1 MNIQNNVGKQG
12 SNGSQNGI
20 DYYKE
25 LKDIVKEIDKVY
37 KKLSKDETLADMI
50 DNIKND
56 FINKNIALIEKS
68 LTKPNYKDFN
78 SKIIKILDIIIKL
91 LRNFTA
97 YDKSADAEL
106 ITIIGSLKASQD
118 KKQDDIDQTI
128 KTGFATEEAALVPLV
143 DDAKEKASDLLEIK
157 KLICAF
163 EYYKY
168 VFESQSLYEVDIKGL
183 NVKIDDFKKTNI
195 KDDQLANIENN
206 ENIKKLNDLLEKD
219 KQKYTQ
225 LFSYIPLVSYNI
237 FDFVDKRF
245 ANAAN
250 ATNAT
255 SPEAADKKTK
265 GKGEDQLI
273 EDFKK
278 DIYFIVIGINN
289 APSSDIDSQISENN
303 EEAIDL
309 KARNEVL
316 KQQKDL
322 LDKQLKSLSNVIQFL
337 IDGGKQEYS
346 TEITDIRKIFKDYK
360 NEKEYKDSI
369 SSLVVTEEGEVA
381 KMIAKNEAN
390 GKMLKEKQKQQTAL
404 LEKENNANRGRGNNG
419 KDYGGG
425 GSGSGSRAKAAKA
438 AWNARMR
445 AKPSKP
451 AKPAKPSKQ
460 QPKRMRGGEKKSN
473 KYYEDKYQ
481 KLKELKGSIIKL
493 IDKIKITEGKEDSG
507 DPFEKKNGAFG
518 DPSEGFNSIYN
529 TIWNDYVKE
538 TKKVKAKGV
547 SIDSLK
553 QDNRLY
559 ERFRMSELDP
569 QEVLKINFQDKVIF
583 ICIIL
588 IIRTFA
594 MVLIEFL
601 IEYNIVSTLTRGIF
615 IYSIIYILLVVC
627 SVLLIN
633 YDSYKL
639 RIIVNYL
646 NIHINSSNIFFHILL
661 FILFIGLILIIINDN
676 DDNLKNIDNLL
687 NYTYI
692 YKYIYEA
699 AEKSNETSSL
709 LLSQKEK
716 LKLQYR
722 MDIITM
728 IIFIFSSLLILIM

>member
-1 MNIQNNVGKQG
+1 MNIPNNVGKQAN
-12 SNGSQNGI
+12 NGSQNGI

-25 LKDIVKEIDKVY
+25 LKDIVKELDKVY

-50 DNIKND
+50 DNIKNE

-68 LTKPNYKDFN
+68 LLKPNYKEFN
-78 SKIIKILDIIIKL
+78 TKIIKILDIIIKL
-91 LRNFTA
+91 LRNFTF
-97 YDKSADAEL
+97 YEKKDDTKLNGYITLLKPNPYNTQDELDKDIKDRFKGEETRLATL
-106 ITIIGSLKASQD
+106 ID
-118 KKQDDIDQTI
+118 
-128 KTGFATEEAALVPLV
+128 EE
-143 DDAKEKASDLLEIK
+143 KEKASDLLEIK

-163 EYYKY
+163 EYYKH
-168 VFESQSLYEVDIKGL
+168 VFESPSSDEKEIRDLTT
-183 NVKIDDFKKTNI
+183 KIETFKKI
-195 KDDQLANIENN
+195 KAPSEEEKTENTANNN
-206 ENIKKLNDLLEKD
+206 FLNDLLEKD
-219 KQKYTQ
+219 KQKYKQ

-250 ATNAT
+250 AA
-255 SPEAADKKTK
+255 SPDAADKKAKSK
-265 GKGEDQLI
+265 GDDQLI
-273 EDFKK
+273 EEFKK

-289 APSSDIDSQISENN
+289 TQSADIDSQISENN
-303 EEAIDL
+303 DEAIDL

-322 LDKQLKSLSNVIQFL
+322 LDKQLKNLSNVIQFL
-337 IDGGKQEYS
+337 IDGSKQEYS
-346 TEITDIRKIFKDYK
+346 TEITDIRKIFKDYT

-390 GKMLKEKQKQQTAL
+390 GKSLKERQKQQTAL
-404 LEKENNANRGRGNNG
+404 LEKENNANRGRGNIG
-419 KDYGGG
+419 KPDYGG
-425 GSGSGSRAKAAKA
+425 GSRAKAAKA
-438 AWNARMR
+438 AWAMK
-445 AKPSKP
+445 AK
-451 AKPAKPSKQ
+451 A
-460 QPKRMRGGEKKSN
+460 KRMRGGEKKSN

-518 DPSEGFNSIYN
+518 DASEGFNSIYN

-559 ERFRMSELDP
+559 ERFRMSDLDP
-569 QEVLKINFQDKVIF
+569 QEVLKITFQDKVIF

-601 IEYNIVSTLTRGIF
+601 IEYNIVSTLSRGIF
-615 IYSIIYILLVVC
+615 VYSILYILLVVC

-639 RIIVNYL
+639 RILVNYL

>member
-1 MNIQNNVGKQG
+1 MNIPNNVGKQG

-91 LRNFTA
+91 LRNFTN
-97 YDKSADAEL
+97 YEKNDDAK
-106 ITIIGSLKASQD
+106 ITAVIDILKATPD
-118 KKQDDIDQTI
+118 IKQDGIDHAI
-128 KTGFATEEAALVPLV
+128 KEGFATSVAALANPELI
-143 DDAKEKASDLLEIK
+143 DDEKEKASDLLEIK
-157 KLICAF
+157 KLICVF
-163 EYYKY
+163 EYYKF
-168 VFESQSLYEVDIKGL
+168 VFESPSPYEVDIKSL
-183 NVKIDDFKKTNI
+183 NVAIEDFKKINP
-195 KDDQLANIENN
+195 KDDQPAKTANND
-206 ENIKKLNDLLEKD
+206 NIKKLNELLEKD

-225 LFSYIPLVSYNI
+225 LFSYISLVSYNI

-245 ANAAN
+245 AIAAN
-250 ATNAT
+250 
-255 SPEAADKKTK
+255 PEAADKKGKGK

-289 APSSDIDSQISENN
+289 TPSSDIESQISENN
-303 EEAIDL
+303 DEAIDL

-316 KQQKDL
+316 KQQKEL

-337 IDGGKQEYS
+337 IDSSKQEYT

-360 NEKEYKDSI
+360 NEKEYKDTI
-369 SSLVVTEEGEVA
+369 LTLVVTEEGEVA
-381 KMIAKNEAN
+381 KMIAKNELL
-390 GKMLKEKQKQQTAL
+390 GKSLKDRQKLQTAL
-404 LEKENNANRGRGNNG
+404 LEKENNNRNRGNNG
-419 KDYGGG
+419 KYDGGRG
-425 GSGSGSRAKAAKA
+425 RGT
-438 AWNARMR
+438 
-445 AKPSKP
+445 KP
-451 AKPAKPSKQ
+451 AQQPKPVK

-518 DPSEGFNSIYN
+518 DPSEGYNSIYN

-538 TKKVKAKGV
+538 SKKVKAKGV
-547 SIDSLK
+547 TIDSLK

-615 IYSIIYILLVVC
+615 IYSILYILLVVC

>member
-1 MNIQNNVGKQG
+1 VGKQG
-12 SNGSQNGI
+12 SNASQNGI

-91 LRNFTA
+91 LRNFTN
-97 YDKSADAEL
+97 YDNKDVNANTQLD
-106 ITIIGSLKASQD
+106 
-118 KKQDDIDQTI
+118 TI
-128 KTGFATEEAALVPLV
+128 KTLVISSSSTEILRQDALDATI
-143 DDAKEKASDLLEIK
+143 KEKFNQEAVAVAAITNDDEKERASDLLEIK
-157 KLICAF
+157 KLICVF

-168 VFESQSLYEVDIKGL
+168 IFENPSADVGQKIKDL
-183 NVKIDDFKKTNI
+183 NGAIDTFKANPKEDQTEKVANNNNI
-195 KDDQLANIENN
+195 KALN
-206 ENIKKLNDLLEKD
+206 ELLEKD

-245 ANAAN
+245 ANAGA
-250 ATNAT
+250 
-255 SPEAADKKTK
+255 PEAADKKAK

-289 APSSDIDSQISENN
+289 TPSSDIETQIGENN
-303 EEAIDL
+303 DEAIDL

-316 KQQKDL
+316 KQQKEL

-337 IDGGKQEYS
+337 IDSSKQEYT

-369 SSLVVTEEGEVA
+369 LTLVVTEEGEVA

-390 GKMLKEKQKQQTAL
+390 GKMLKERQKQQTAL
-404 LEKENNANRGRGNNG
+404 LEKENALRNKGNNG
-419 KDYGGG
+419 KYPYGGG
-425 GSGSGSRAKAAKA
+425 GSQAKAAKVEKAAKAAKA
-438 AWNARMR
+438 AWA
-445 AKPSKP
+445 KP
-451 AKPAKPSKQ
+451 AKPAQ
-460 QPKRMRGGEKKSN
+460 QPKPAKRMRGGEKKSN

-518 DPSEGFNSIYN
+518 DPSEGYNSIYN

-538 TKKVKAKGV
+538 SKKVKAKGV
-547 SIDSLK
+547 TIDSLK

-615 IYSIIYILLVVC
+615 IYSILYILLVVC

>member
-1 MNIQNNVGKQG
+1 MNIPNNVGKQG

-25 LKDIVKEIDKVY
+25 LKDIVKELDKVY

-50 DNIKND
+50 DNIKNE

-78 SKIIKILDIIIKL
+78 TKIIKILDIIIKL

-97 YDKSADAEL
+97 YEKKDDTKLESVIKKLED
-106 ITIIGSLKASQD
+106 D
-118 KKQDDIDQTI
+118 KKNYKQDELEQTI
-128 KTGFATEEAALVPLV
+128 KTEFKDDETALALLK
-143 DDAKEKASDLLEIK
+143 DDDKEKANDLLEIK

-163 EYYKY
+163 EYYKK
-168 VFESQSLYEVDIKGL
+168 VFENPDTVAGQRIKDL
-183 NVKIDDFKKTNI
+183 NVKIEDLKKIKSTDQTQQN
-195 KDDQLANIENN
+195 KDDYSQNTKE
-206 ENIKKLNDLLEKD
+206 LNDLLEND

-245 ANAAN
+245 ANAA
-250 ATNAT
+250 
-255 SPEAADKKTK
+255 SPDAADKKAKSK
-265 GKGEDQLI
+265 GDDQLI
-273 EDFKK
+273 EEFKK
-278 DIYFIVIGINN
+278 DIYFIVISINN
-289 APSSDIDSQISENN
+289 TQSADIDSQISENN
-303 EEAIDL
+303 DEAIDL

-322 LDKQLKSLSNVIQFL
+322 LDKQLKNLSNVIQFL
-337 IDGGKQEYS
+337 IDGSKQEYS

-369 SSLVVTEEGEVA
+369 SSLVVNEEGEIV
-381 KMIAKNEAN
+381 KLIAKNELL
-390 GKMLKEKQKQQTAL
+390 GKSLKERQKQQTAL
-404 LEKENNANRGRGNNG
+404 LEKENANRGRGNNNG
-419 KDYGGG
+419 NNGYNNGG
-425 GSGSGSRAKAAKA
+425 GS
-438 AWNARMR
+438 
-445 AKPSKP
+445 
-451 AKPAKPSKQ
+451 PAKPS
-460 QPKRMRGGEKKSN
+460 KRMRGGEKKSN

-493 IDKIKITEGKEDSG
+493 IDKIRITEGKEDSG

-518 DPSEGFNSIYN
+518 DASEGFNSIYN

-538 TKKVKAKGV
+538 TKKVKAKGIT
-547 SIDSLK
+547 IDSLK

-559 ERFRMSELDP
+559 ERFRMSDLDP
-569 QEVLKINFQDKVIF
+569 QEVLKITFQDKVIF

-601 IEYNIVSTLTRGIF
+601 IEYNIVSTLSRGIF
-615 IYSIIYILLVVC
+615 VYSIVYILLVIC
-627 SVLLIN
+627 SVILIN

-661 FILFIGLILIIINDN
+661 FILFIGLILIIVNDN
-676 DDNLKNIDNLL
+676 DNNLKNIDNLL

-699 AEKSNETSSL
+699 AEKSKETSSL
-709 LLSQKEK
+709 ILSQKEK

>member
-1 MNIQNNVGKQG
+1 MNIPNNVGKQG

-91 LRNFTA
+91 LRNFTN
-97 YDKSADAEL
+97 YDNKDVNANTQLD
-106 ITIIGSLKASQD
+106 
-118 KKQDDIDQTI
+118 TI
-128 KTGFATEEAALVPLV
+128 KTLVISSSSTEILRQDALDATI
-143 DDAKEKASDLLEIK
+143 KEKFNQEAVAVAAITNDDEKERASDLLEIK
-157 KLICAF
+157 KLICVF

-168 VFESQSLYEVDIKGL
+168 IFENPSADVGQKIKDL
-183 NVKIDDFKKTNI
+183 NGAIDTFKANPKEDQTEKVANNNNI
-195 KDDQLANIENN
+195 KALN
-206 ENIKKLNDLLEKD
+206 ELLEKD

-245 ANAAN
+245 ANAGA
-250 ATNAT
+250 
-255 SPEAADKKTK
+255 PEAADKKAK

-289 APSSDIDSQISENN
+289 TPSSDIETQIGENN
-303 EEAIDL
+303 DEAIDL

-316 KQQKDL
+316 KQQKEL

-337 IDGGKQEYS
+337 IDSSKQEYT

-369 SSLVVTEEGEVA
+369 LTLVVTEEGEVA

-390 GKMLKEKQKQQTAL
+390 GKMLKERQKQQTAL
-404 LEKENNANRGRGNNG
+404 LEKENALRNKGNNG
-419 KDYGGG
+419 KYPYGGG
-425 GSGSGSRAKAAKA
+425 GSQAKAAKVEKAAKAAKA
-438 AWNARMR
+438 AWA
-445 AKPSKP
+445 KP
-451 AKPAKPSKQ
+451 AKPAQ
-460 QPKRMRGGEKKSN
+460 QPKPAKRMRGGEKKSN

-493 IDKIKITEGKEDSG
+493 IDKIKITEGKEDTG

-518 DPSEGFNSIYN
+518 DPSEGYNSIYN

-538 TKKVKAKGV
+538 SKKVKAKGV
-547 SIDSLK
+547 TIDSLK

-615 IYSIIYILLVVC
+615 IYSILYILLVVC

>member
-1 MNIQNNVGKQG
+1 MNIPNNVGKQG
-12 SNGSQNGI
+12 SNASQNGI

-91 LRNFTA
+91 LRNFTN
-97 YDKSADAEL
+97 YDNKDVNANTQLD
-106 ITIIGSLKASQD
+106 
-118 KKQDDIDQTI
+118 TI
-128 KTGFATEEAALVPLV
+128 KTLVISSSSTEILRQDALDATI
-143 DDAKEKASDLLEIK
+143 KEKFNQEAVAVAAITNDDEKERASDLLEIK
-157 KLICAF
+157 KLICVF

-168 VFESQSLYEVDIKGL
+168 IFENPSADVGQKIKDL
-183 NVKIDDFKKTNI
+183 NGAIDTFKANPKEDQTEKVANNNNI
-195 KDDQLANIENN
+195 KALN
-206 ENIKKLNDLLEKD
+206 ELLEKD

-245 ANAAN
+245 ANAGA
-250 ATNAT
+250 
-255 SPEAADKKTK
+255 PEAADKKAK

-289 APSSDIDSQISENN
+289 TPSSDIETQIGENN
-303 EEAIDL
+303 DEAIDL

-316 KQQKDL
+316 KQQKEL

-337 IDGGKQEYS
+337 IDSSKQEYT

-369 SSLVVTEEGEVA
+369 LTLVVTEEGEVA

-390 GKMLKEKQKQQTAL
+390 GKMLKERQKQQTAL
-404 LEKENNANRGRGNNG
+404 LEKENALRNKGNNG
-419 KDYGGG
+419 KYPYGGG
-425 GSGSGSRAKAAKA
+425 GSQAKAAKVEKAAKAAKA
-438 AWNARMR
+438 AWA
-445 AKPSKP
+445 KP
-451 AKPAKPSKQ
+451 AKPAQ
-460 QPKRMRGGEKKSN
+460 QPKPAKRMRGGEKKSN

-518 DPSEGFNSIYN
+518 DPSEGYNSIYN

-538 TKKVKAKGV
+538 SKKVKAKGV
-547 SIDSLK
+547 TIDSLK

-615 IYSIIYILLVVC
+615 IYSILYILLVVC

>member
-1 MNIQNNVGKQG
+1 MNIPNNVGKQG
-12 SNGSQNGI
+12 SQGSQNGI

-25 LKDIVKEIDKVY
+25 LKDIVKELDKVY

-50 DNIKND
+50 NNIKNE
-56 FINKNIALIEKS
+56 FINKNIAHIEKNLS
-68 LTKPNYKDFN
+68 KPNYKEFN
-78 SKIIKILDIIIKL
+78 TKIIKILDIIIKL
-91 LRNFTA
+91 LRNYTS
-97 YDKSADAEL
+97 YNKEDDARLKEC
-106 ITIIGSLKASQD
+106 IDSLKPALD
-118 KKQDDIDQTI
+118 KTQDDIDKTI
-128 KTGFATEEAALVPLV
+128 RANFSADEDALAKLI
-143 DDAKEKASDLLEIK
+143 DDAKENASDLLEIK

-168 VFESQSLYEVDIKGL
+168 VFESPNTAVAQKIKELNTDIDNLKKKSKDRTADE
-183 NVKIDDFKKTNI
+183 NVIY
-195 KDDQLANIENN
+195 
-206 ENIKKLNDLLEKD
+206 ENITKELNDFLEND
-219 KQKYTQ
+219 KQKYKQ
-225 LFSYIPLVSYNI
+225 LFNYIPIVSYNI

-245 ANAAN
+245 AKEAN
-250 ATNAT
+250 A
-255 SPEAADKKTK
+255 SPDAADKKAKSK
-265 GKGEDQLI
+265 GDDQLI
-273 EDFKK
+273 DAFKK

-289 APSSDIDSQISENN
+289 TQSADIDSQISENN
-303 EEAIDL
+303 DEAIDL

-369 SSLVVTEEGEVA
+369 SSLVVNEEGEVA
-381 KMIAKNEAN
+381 NMIAKNELL
-390 GKMLKEKQKQQTAL
+390 GKSLKERQKQQTAL

-419 KDYGGG
+419 KYGSDGGG
-425 GSGSGSRAKAAKA
+425 GKAAKA
-438 AWNARMR
+438 AWAMK
-445 AKPSKP
+445 AK
-451 AKPAKPSKQ
+451 AKQ
-460 QPKRMRGGEKKSN
+460 MRGGEKKSN

-493 IDKIKITEGKEDSG
+493 IDKIRITEGKEDSG

-518 DPSEGFNSIYN
+518 DPSDGFKSIYN

-538 TKKVKAKGV
+538 TKKVKAKGIT
-547 SIDSLK
+547 IDSLK

-559 ERFRMSELDP
+559 ERFRMSDLDP
-569 QEVLKINFQDKVIF
+569 QEVLKITFQDKVIF

-601 IEYNIVSTLTRGIF
+601 IEYNIVSTLSRGIF
-615 IYSIIYILLVVC
+615 VYSIIYILLVVC
-627 SVLLIN
+627 SVILIN

-646 NIHINSSNIFFHILL
+646 NLHINSSNIFFHILL

-676 DDNLKNIDNLL
+676 DNNLKNIDNLL

>member
-1 MNIQNNVGKQG
+1 MNIPNNVGKQAN
-12 SNGSQNGI
+12 NGSQNGI

-25 LKDIVKEIDKVY
+25 LKDIVKELDKVY

-50 DNIKND
+50 DNIKNE

-68 LTKPNYKDFN
+68 LLKPNYKEFN
-78 SKIIKILDIIIKL
+78 TKIIKILDIIIKL
-91 LRNFTA
+91 LRNFTF
-97 YDKSADAEL
+97 YE
-106 ITIIGSLKASQD
+106 
-118 KKQDDIDQTI
+118 KK
-128 KTGFATEEAALVPLV
+128 
-143 DDAKEKASDLLEIK
+143 DDATLKGYINFLKPNLHNTQDELDKAIKDYFKVDEARLATLMDEEKEKASDLLEIK

-163 EYYKY
+163 EYYKH
-168 VFESQSLYEVDIKGL
+168 VFESPSSDEKEIRDLTT
-183 NVKIDDFKKTNI
+183 KIETFKKN
-195 KDDQLANIENN
+195 KAPSSEDEKKENAANNN
-206 ENIKKLNDLLEKD
+206 SLNDLLEKD
-219 KQKYTQ
+219 KQKYKQ

-245 ANAAN
+245 ANTGNAAN
-250 ATNAT
+250 SA
-255 SPEAADKKTK
+255 SPDAADKKAKSK
-265 GKGEDQLI
+265 GDDQLI
-273 EDFKK
+273 EEFKK

-289 APSSDIDSQISENN
+289 TQSADIDSQISENN
-303 EEAIDL
+303 DEAIDL

-322 LDKQLKSLSNVIQFL
+322 LDKQLKNLSNVIQFL
-337 IDGGKQEYS
+337 IDGSKQEYS
-346 TEITDIRKIFKDYK
+346 TEITDIRKIFKDYT

-390 GKMLKEKQKQQTAL
+390 GKSLKERQKQQTAL

-419 KDYGGG
+419 KYDVGG
-425 GSGSGSRAKAAKA
+425 GSGGSGSRAKAAKA
-438 AWNARMR
+438 AWAMK
-445 AKPSKP
+445 AKP
-451 AKPAKPSKQ
+451 KQ
-460 QPKRMRGGEKKSN
+460 AKRMRGGEKKSN

-518 DPSEGFNSIYN
+518 DASEGFNSIYN

-559 ERFRMSELDP
+559 ERFRMSDLDP
-569 QEVLKINFQDKVIF
+569 QEVLKITFQDKVIF

-601 IEYNIVSTLTRGIF
+601 IEYNIVSTLSRGIF
-615 IYSIIYILLVVC
+615 VYSILYILLVVC

-639 RIIVNYL
+639 RILVNYL

>member
-1 MNIQNNVGKQG
+1 MNIPNNVGKQA

-25 LKDIVKEIDKVY
+25 LKDIVKELDKVY

-50 DNIKND
+50 DNIKNE

-68 LTKPNYKDFN
+68 LLKPNYKEFN
-78 SKIIKILDIIIKL
+78 TKIIKILDIIIKL
-91 LRNFTA
+91 LRNFTF
-97 YDKSADAEL
+97 YDKKNDTKLGEVIKKLDNDS
-106 ITIIGSLKASQD
+106 KNY
-118 KKQDDIDQTI
+118 KQDELEQAI
-128 KTGFATEEAALVPLV
+128 KTEFKADETDLAVLI
-143 DDAKEKASDLLEIK
+143 DDEKEKASDLLEIK

-163 EYYKY
+163 EYYKH
-168 VFESQSLYEVDIKGL
+168 VFENPDTVAGQKIKDL
-183 NVKIDDFKKTNI
+183 NGKIDELKKIKSTDQTPQQ
-195 KDDQLANIENN
+195 KDDYSNHTKE
-206 ENIKKLNDLLEKD
+206 LNDLLEND
-219 KQKYTQ
+219 KQKYKQ

-245 ANAAN
+245 AKEAN
-250 ATNAT
+250 AGA
-255 SPEAADKKTK
+255 PDAAEKKAKSK
-265 GKGEDQLI
+265 GDDQLI
-273 EDFKK
+273 EEFKK

-289 APSSDIDSQISENN
+289 TQSADIDSQISENN
-303 EEAIDL
+303 DEAIDL

-322 LDKQLKSLSNVIQFL
+322 LDKQLKNLSNVIQFL
-337 IDGGKQEYS
+337 IDGSKQEYS

-369 SSLVVTEEGEVA
+369 SSLVVNEEGEIV
-381 KMIAKNEAN
+381 KLIAKNELL
-390 GKMLKEKQKQQTAL
+390 GKSLKERQKQQTAL
-404 LEKENNANRGRGNNG
+404 LEKENNNRNRGNNG
-419 KDYGGG
+419 NNGYNNGG
-425 GSGSGSRAKAAKA
+425 GSPAKAAKA
-438 AWNARMR
+438 AWAMKAKAR
-445 AKPSKP
+445 A
-451 AKPAKPSKQ
+451 
-460 QPKRMRGGEKKSN
+460 KRMRGGEKKSN

-493 IDKIKITEGKEDSG
+493 IDKIRITEGKEDSG

-538 TKKVKAKGV
+538 TKKVKAKGIT
-547 SIDSLK
+547 IDSLK

-559 ERFRMSELDP
+559 ERFRMSDLDP
-569 QEVLKINFQDKVIF
+569 QEVLKITFQDKVIF

-601 IEYNIVSTLTRGIF
+601 IEYNIVSTLSRGIF
-615 IYSIIYILLVVC
+615 VYSIVYILLVIC
-627 SVLLIN
+627 SVILIN

-676 DDNLKNIDNLL
+676 DNNLKNIDNIL

-699 AEKSNETSSL
+699 VEKSKETSSL
-709 LLSQKEK
+709 ILSQKEK

>member
-1 MNIQNNVGKQG
+1 MNIPNNVGKQG

-91 LRNFTA
+91 LRNFTNYEKNDEA
-97 YDKSADAEL
+97 KLTVVID
-106 ITIIGSLKASQD
+106 TLKTKTPVD
-118 KKQDDIDQTI
+118 KKQDEIDQTI
-128 KTGFATEEAALVPLV
+128 RDGFATEVAALANPELI

-157 KLICAF
+157 KLICVF

-168 VFESQSLYEVDIKGL
+168 VFESPSLYEVDIKQL
-183 NVKIDDFKKTNI
+183 NTTIDDFKKTNI
-195 KDDQLANIENN
+195 KDDQTAKIANN
-206 ENIKKLNDLLEKD
+206 ENIKKLNELLEKD

-245 ANAAN
+245 AIAAN
-250 ATNAT
+250 
-255 SPEAADKKTK
+255 PEAADKKAK

-289 APSSDIDSQISENN
+289 TPSSDIESQISGNN
-303 EEAIDL
+303 DEAIDL

-316 KQQKDL
+316 KQQKEL

-337 IDGGKQEYS
+337 IDSSKQEY
-346 TEITDIRKIFKDYK
+346 TVEITDIRKIFKDYK

-369 SSLVVTEEGEVA
+369 LTLVVTEEGEVA
-381 KMIAKNEAN
+381 NMIAKNEAN
-390 GKMLKEKQKQQTAL
+390 GKMLKERQKQQTAL
-404 LEKENNANRGRGNNG
+404 LEKENNNRNRGNNG
-419 KDYGGG
+419 KYDGGRG
-425 GSGSGSRAKAAKA
+425 TKQP
-438 AWNARMR
+438 
-445 AKPSKP
+445 KPT
-451 AKPAKPSKQ
+451 
-460 QPKRMRGGEKKSN
+460 KRMRGGEKKSN

-493 IDKIKITEGKEDSG
+493 IDKIKITEGKEDTG

-518 DPSEGFNSIYN
+518 DPSEGYNSIYN

-547 SIDSLK
+547 TIDSLK

-646 NIHINSSNIFFHILL
+646 NLHINSSNIFFHIVL
-661 FILFIGLILIIINDN
+661 FILFIGLILIIVNDN
-676 DDNLKNIDNLL
+676 DNGLQSIDNVF

-692 YKYIYEA
+692 YKYIYEI
-699 AEKSNETSSL
+699 AEKSKTTSDL
-709 LLSQKEK
+709 LLTQKEK
-716 LKLQYR
+716 VKLQYR

>member
-1 MNIQNNVGKQG
+1 MNIPNNVGKQG

-91 LRNFTA
+91 LRNFTF
-97 YDKSADAEL
+97 YDNKDANANTQL
-106 ITIIGSLKASQD
+106 D
-118 KKQDDIDQTI
+118 TI
-128 KTGFATEEAALVPLV
+128 KTLVISSSSTEILRQDALDATI
-143 DDAKEKASDLLEIK
+143 KEKFNQEAVAVAAITNDDEKERASDLLEIK
-157 KLICAF
+157 KLICVF

-168 VFESQSLYEVDIKGL
+168 IFENPDTVAGQKIKDL
-183 NVKIDDFKKTNI
+183 NGAIDTFKANPKEDQTEKVANNNNI
-195 KDDQLANIENN
+195 KALN
-206 ENIKKLNDLLEKD
+206 ELLEKD

-245 ANAAN
+245 ANAGA
-250 ATNAT
+250 
-255 SPEAADKKTK
+255 PEAADKKAK

-289 APSSDIDSQISENN
+289 TPSSDIESQIGENN
-303 EEAIDL
+303 DEAIDL

-316 KQQKDL
+316 KQQKEL

-337 IDGGKQEYS
+337 IDSSKQEY
-346 TEITDIRKIFKDYK
+346 TVEITDIRKIFKDYK

-369 SSLVVTEEGEVA
+369 LTLVVTEEGEVA

-390 GKMLKEKQKQQTAL
+390 GKMLKERQKQQTAL
-404 LEKENNANRGRGNNG
+404 LEKENALRNKGNNG
-419 KDYGGG
+419 KYPYGGG
-425 GSGSGSRAKAAKA
+425 GSPAKAAKA
-438 AWNARMR
+438 AWA
-445 AKPSKP
+445 KP
-451 AKPAKPSKQ
+451 AKPA
-460 QPKRMRGGEKKSN
+460 QPTKRMRGGEKKSN

-538 TKKVKAKGV
+538 SKKVKAKGV
-547 SIDSLK
+547 TIDSLK

-615 IYSIIYILLVVC
+615 IYSILYILLVVC

>member
-1 MNIQNNVGKQG
+1 MNIPNNVGKQG
-12 SNGSQNGI
+12 SQGSQNGI

-25 LKDIVKEIDKVY
+25 LKDIVKELDKVY

-50 DNIKND
+50 NNIKNE
-56 FINKNIALIEKS
+56 FINKNIAHIEKNLS
-68 LTKPNYKDFN
+68 KPNYKEFN
-78 SKIIKILDIIIKL
+78 TKIIKILDIIIKL
-91 LRNFTA
+91 LRNFTS
-97 YDKSADAEL
+97 YNKD
-106 ITIIGSLKASQD
+106 
-118 KKQDDIDQTI
+118 
-128 KTGFATEEAALVPLV
+128 
-143 DDAKEKASDLLEIK
+143 DDAKLVSIIKALKLRNDYKQEELVQDIKEKFKADEDALLANPALIDDEKEKANDLLEIK
-157 KLICAF
+157 KLICTF

-168 VFESQSLYEVDIKGL
+168 VFESPNTAVAQKIKELNTDIDNLKKKSKDRTADE
-183 NVKIDDFKKTNI
+183 NVRY
-195 KDDQLANIENN
+195 
-206 ENIKKLNDLLEKD
+206 ENITKELNDLLEDD
-219 KQKYTQ
+219 KQKYKQ
-225 LFSYIPLVSYNI
+225 LFNYIPIVSYNI

-245 ANAAN
+245 AKEAKDA
-250 ATNAT
+250 
-255 SPEAADKKTK
+255 SPDAADKKAKSK
-265 GKGEDQLI
+265 GDDQLI
-273 EDFKK
+273 DAFKK

-289 APSSDIDSQISENN
+289 TQSADIDSQISENN
-303 EEAIDL
+303 DEAIDL

-369 SSLVVTEEGEVA
+369 SSLVVNEEGEVA
-381 KMIAKNEAN
+381 NMIAKNELL
-390 GKMLKEKQKQQTAL
+390 GKSLKERQKQQTAL

-419 KDYGGG
+419 NNGYNHGGG
-425 GSGSGSRAKAAKA
+425 KAAKA

-445 AKPSKP
+445 AKQ
-451 AKPAKPSKQ
+451 SKQ
-460 QPKRMRGGEKKSN
+460 MRGGEKKSN

-493 IDKIKITEGKEDSG
+493 IEKIRITEGKEDSG

-518 DPSEGFNSIYN
+518 DPSDGFKSIYN

-538 TKKVKAKGV
+538 TKKVKAKGIT
-547 SIDSLK
+547 IDSLK

-559 ERFRMSELDP
+559 ERFRMSDLDP
-569 QEVLKINFQDKVIF
+569 QEVLKITFQDKVIF

-601 IEYNIVSTLTRGIF
+601 IEYNIVSTLSRGIF
-615 IYSIIYILLVVC
+615 VYSIIYILLVVC
-627 SVLLIN
+627 SVILIN

-646 NIHINSSNIFFHILL
+646 NLHINSSNIFFHILL

-676 DDNLKNIDNLL
+676 DNNLKNIDNLL

>member
-1 MNIQNNVGKQG
+1 MNIPNNVGKQA

-25 LKDIVKEIDKVY
+25 LKDIVKELDKVY

-50 DNIKND
+50 DNIKNE

-68 LTKPNYKDFN
+68 LLKPNYKEFN
-78 SKIIKILDIIIKL
+78 TKIIKILDIIIKL
-91 LRNFTA
+91 LRNFTF
-97 YDKSADAEL
+97 YEKKDDTKLDSVIKKLENDN
-106 ITIIGSLKASQD
+106 KNY
-118 KKQDDIDQTI
+118 KQDELEQAI
-128 KTGFATEEAALVPLV
+128 KTEFKDDETALELLI
-143 DDAKEKASDLLEIK
+143 DDIKEKASDLLEIK

-163 EYYKY
+163 EYYKK
-168 VFESQSLYEVDIKGL
+168 VFENPNTDAGQKIKDL
-183 NVKIDDFKKTNI
+183 NGKIDDLKKI
-195 KDDQLANIENN
+195 KSTDQTQSQKDEYN
-206 ENIKKLNDLLEKD
+206 ESTKHLNELLEND
-219 KQKYTQ
+219 KQKYKQ

-245 ANAAN
+245 AKEGNASPD
-250 ATNAT
+250 AT
-255 SPEAADKKTK
+255 DKKAKSK
-265 GKGEDQLI
+265 GDDQLI
-273 EDFKK
+273 EEFKK

-289 APSSDIDSQISENN
+289 TQSADIDSQISENN
-303 EEAIDL
+303 DEAIDL

-316 KQQKDL
+316 KLQKDL

-369 SSLVVTEEGEVA
+369 SSLVVNEEGEIV
-381 KMIAKNEAN
+381 KLIAKNELL
-390 GKMLKEKQKQQTAL
+390 GKSLKERQKQQTAL

-419 KDYGGG
+419 KYDSGGG
-425 GSGSGSRAKAAKA
+425 GSRAKAAKA
-438 AWNARMR
+438 AKAAWNSRM
-445 AKPSKP
+445 S
-451 AKPAKPSKQ
+451 AKPSKQ
-460 QPKRMRGGEKKSN
+460 MRGGEKKSN

-493 IDKIKITEGKEDSG
+493 IDKIRITEGKEDSG

-518 DPSEGFNSIYN
+518 DASEGFNSIYN

-559 ERFRMSELDP
+559 ERFRMSDLDP
-569 QEVLKINFQDKVIF
+569 QEVLKITFQDKVIF

-601 IEYNIVSTLTRGIF
+601 IEYNIVSTLSRGIF
-615 IYSIIYILLVVC
+615 VYSIIYILLVIC
-627 SVLLIN
+627 SVILIN

-676 DDNLKNIDNLL
+676 DNNLKNIDNLL

-699 AEKSNETSSL
+699 AEKSKETSSL
-709 LLSQKEK
+709 ILSQKEK

>member
-1 MNIQNNVGKQG
+1 MNIPNNVGKQG

-91 LRNFTA
+91 LRNFTNYEKNDEA
-97 YDKSADAEL
+97 KLSTV
-106 ITIIGSLKASQD
+106 INTLKTTPD
-118 KKQDDIDQTI
+118 KKQDEIDHAI
-128 KTGFATEEAALVPLV
+128 KEGFATEVAALANPELI

-157 KLICAF
+157 KLICVF
-163 EYYKY
+163 EYYKF
-168 VFESQSLYEVDIKGL
+168 VFESPSPYEVYIKSL
-183 NVKIDDFKKTNI
+183 NVAIDEFKKTNI
-195 KDDQLANIENN
+195 KDDQPAKVANND
-206 ENIKKLNDLLEKD
+206 NIKKLNELLEKD

-225 LFSYIPLVSYNI
+225 LFSYISLVSYNI

-245 ANAAN
+245 AIAAN
-250 ATNAT
+250 
-255 SPEAADKKTK
+255 PEAADKKAK

-289 APSSDIDSQISENN
+289 TPSSDIESQISENN
-303 EEAIDL
+303 DEAIDL

-316 KQQKDL
+316 KQQKEL

-337 IDGGKQEYS
+337 IDSSKQEY
-346 TEITDIRKIFKDYK
+346 TVEITDIRKIFKDYK
-360 NEKEYKDSI
+360 NEKEYKDTI
-369 SSLVVTEEGEVA
+369 LTLVVTEEGEVA
-381 KMIAKNEAN
+381 KMIAKNELL
-390 GKMLKEKQKQQTAL
+390 GKSLKDRQKQQTAL
-404 LEKENNANRGRGNNG
+404 LEKENNNRNRGNNG
-419 KDYGGG
+419 KYDGGRG
-425 GSGSGSRAKAAKA
+425 RGT
-438 AWNARMR
+438 
-445 AKPSKP
+445 KP
-451 AKPAKPSKQ
+451 AQ
-460 QPKRMRGGEKKSN
+460 QPKPVKRMRGGEKKSN

-493 IDKIKITEGKEDSG
+493 IDKIKITEGKEDTG

-518 DPSEGFNSIYN
+518 DPSEGYNSIYN

-538 TKKVKAKGV
+538 SKKVKAKGV
-547 SIDSLK
+547 TIDSLK

-615 IYSIIYILLVVC
+615 IYSILYILLVVC

>member
-1 MNIQNNVGKQG
+1 MNIPNNVGKQA

-25 LKDIVKEIDKVY
+25 LKDIVKELDKVY

-50 DNIKND
+50 DNIKNE

-68 LTKPNYKDFN
+68 LLKPNYKEFN
-78 SKIIKILDIIIKL
+78 TKIIKILDIIIKL
-91 LRNFTA
+91 LRNFTF
-97 YDKSADAEL
+97 YDKKNDTKLGEVIKKLDNDS
-106 ITIIGSLKASQD
+106 KNY
-118 KKQDDIDQTI
+118 KQDELEQAI
-128 KTGFATEEAALVPLV
+128 KTEFKADETDLAVLI
-143 DDAKEKASDLLEIK
+143 DDEKEKASDLLEIK

-163 EYYKY
+163 EYYKH
-168 VFESQSLYEVDIKGL
+168 VFENPDTVAGQRIKDL
-183 NVKIDDFKKTNI
+183 NGKIDELKKIKSTEQTQQQ
-195 KDDQLANIENN
+195 KDDYSNHTKE
-206 ENIKKLNDLLEKD
+206 LNDLLEND
-219 KQKYTQ
+219 KQKYKQ

-245 ANAAN
+245 AKEAN
-250 ATNAT
+250 AGA
-255 SPEAADKKTK
+255 PDAAEKKAKSK
-265 GKGEDQLI
+265 GDDQLI
-273 EDFKK
+273 EEFKK

-289 APSSDIDSQISENN
+289 TQSADIDSQISENN
-303 EEAIDL
+303 DEAIDL

-322 LDKQLKSLSNVIQFL
+322 LDKQLKNLSNVIQFL
-337 IDGGKQEYS
+337 IDGSKQEYS

-369 SSLVVTEEGEVA
+369 SSLVVNEEGEIV
-381 KMIAKNEAN
+381 KLIAKNELL
-390 GKMLKEKQKQQTAL
+390 GKSLKERQKQQTAL
-404 LEKENNANRGRGNNG
+404 LEKENNNRNRGNNG
-419 KDYGGG
+419 NNGYNNGG
-425 GSGSGSRAKAAKA
+425 GSPAKAAKAAKA
-438 AWNARMR
+438 AWAMKAKAR
-445 AKPSKP
+445 A
-451 AKPAKPSKQ
+451 
-460 QPKRMRGGEKKSN
+460 KRMRGGEKKSN

-493 IDKIKITEGKEDSG
+493 IDKIRITEGKEDSG

-538 TKKVKAKGV
+538 TKKVKAKGIT
-547 SIDSLK
+547 IDSLK

-559 ERFRMSELDP
+559 ERFRMSDLDP
-569 QEVLKINFQDKVIF
+569 QEVLKITFQDKVIF

-601 IEYNIVSTLTRGIF
+601 IEYNIVSTLSRGIF
-615 IYSIIYILLVVC
+615 VYSIVYILLVIC
-627 SVLLIN
+627 SVILIN

-676 DDNLKNIDNLL
+676 DNNLKNIDNIL

-699 AEKSNETSSL
+699 VEKSKETSSL
-709 LLSQKEK
+709 ILSQKEK

>member
-1 MNIQNNVGKQG
+1 MNIPNNVGKQG

-91 LRNFTA
+91 LRNFTF
-97 YDKSADAEL
+97 YDNKDANANTQL
-106 ITIIGSLKASQD
+106 D
-118 KKQDDIDQTI
+118 TI
-128 KTGFATEEAALVPLV
+128 KTLVISSSSTEILRQDALDATI
-143 DDAKEKASDLLEIK
+143 KEKFNQEAVAVAAITNDDEKERASDLLEIK
-157 KLICAF
+157 KLICVF

-168 VFESQSLYEVDIKGL
+168 IFENPDTVAGQKIKDL
-183 NVKIDDFKKTNI
+183 NGAIDTFKANPKEDQTEKVANNNNI
-195 KDDQLANIENN
+195 KALN
-206 ENIKKLNDLLEKD
+206 ELLEKD

-245 ANAAN
+245 ANAGA
-250 ATNAT
+250 
-255 SPEAADKKTK
+255 PEAADKKAK

-289 APSSDIDSQISENN
+289 TPSSDIESQIGENN
-303 EEAIDL
+303 DEAIDL

-316 KQQKDL
+316 KQQKEL

-337 IDGGKQEYS
+337 IDSSKQEY
-346 TEITDIRKIFKDYK
+346 TVEITDIRKIFKDYK

-369 SSLVVTEEGEVA
+369 LTLVVTEEGEVA

-390 GKMLKEKQKQQTAL
+390 GKMLKERQKQQTAL
-404 LEKENNANRGRGNNG
+404 LEKENALRNKGNNG
-419 KDYGGG
+419 KYPYGGG
-425 GSGSGSRAKAAKA
+425 GSPAKAAKA
-438 AWNARMR
+438 AWA
-445 AKPSKP
+445 KP
-451 AKPAKPSKQ
+451 AKPA
-460 QPKRMRGGEKKSN
+460 QPTKRMRGGEKKSN

-493 IDKIKITEGKEDSG
+493 IDKIKITEGKEDTG

-518 DPSEGFNSIYN
+518 DPSEGYNSIYN

-538 TKKVKAKGV
+538 SKKVKAKGV
-547 SIDSLK
+547 TIDSLK

>member
-1 MNIQNNVGKQG
+1 MNIPNNVGKQG
-12 SNGSQNGI
+12 SNASQNGI

-56 FINKNIALIEKS
+56 FINKNIALVEKS

-91 LRNFTA
+91 LRNFTNYEKNDEA
-97 YDKSADAEL
+97 TLSTVIGTLK
-106 ITIIGSLKASQD
+106 GSLD

-128 KTGFATEEAALVPLV
+128 KAAFTAEEAALANPELI

-157 KLICAF
+157 KLICVF
-163 EYYKY
+163 EYYKF
-168 VFESQSLYEVDIKGL
+168 VFESPSPYEVDIKSL
-183 NVKIDDFKKTNI
+183 NGMIDDFKKTNI
-195 KDDQLANIENN
+195 KDDQTAKIANN
-206 ENIKKLNDLLEKD
+206 ENIKKLNELLEKD

-245 ANAAN
+245 AIAAN
-250 ATNAT
+250 
-255 SPEAADKKTK
+255 PDAADKKAK
-265 GKGEDQLI
+265 GKGGDQLI
-273 EDFKK
+273 DDFKK

-289 APSSDIDSQISENN
+289 TPSSDIESQISENN
-303 EEAIDL
+303 NEAIDL

-316 KQQKDL
+316 KQQKEL

-337 IDGGKQEYS
+337 IDSSKQEY
-346 TEITDIRKIFKDYK
+346 TVEITDIRKIFKDYK

-369 SSLVVTEEGEVA
+369 LTLVVTEEGEVA
-381 KMIAKNEAN
+381 KMIAKNELL
-390 GKMLKEKQKQQTAL
+390 GKSLKDRQKQQTAL
-404 LEKENNANRGRGNNG
+404 LEKENNNRNRGNNG
-419 KDYGGG
+419 KYDGGRG
-425 GSGSGSRAKAAKA
+425 RGTQ
-438 AWNARMR
+438 
-445 AKPSKP
+445 P
-451 AKPAKPSKQ
+451 AKPVKPARTAK
-460 QPKRMRGGEKKSN
+460 QPKPAKRMRGGEKKSN

-493 IDKIKITEGKEDSG
+493 IDKIKITEGKEDTG

-538 TKKVKAKGV
+538 SKKVKAKGV
-547 SIDSLK
+547 TIDSLK

-615 IYSIIYILLVVC
+615 IYSILYILLVVC

>member
-1 MNIQNNVGKQG
+1 MNIPNNVGKQG
-12 SNGSQNGI
+12 SQGSQNGI

-25 LKDIVKEIDKVY
+25 LKDIVKELDKVY

-50 DNIKND
+50 NNIKNE
-56 FINKNIALIEKS
+56 FINKNIAHIEKNLS
-68 LTKPNYKDFN
+68 KPNYKEFN
-78 SKIIKILDIIIKL
+78 TKIIKILDIIIKL
-91 LRNFTA
+91 LRNFTS
-97 YDKSADAEL
+97 YNKDDDARL
-106 ITIIGSLKASQD
+106 KGCIDSLKPTLD
-118 KKQDDIDQTI
+118 KTQDDIDKTI
-128 KTGFATEEAALVPLV
+128 RAYFSDDEDALAKLI
-143 DDAKEKASDLLEIK
+143 DDAKENASDLLEIK

-163 EYYKY
+163 EYYKHI
-168 VFESQSLYEVDIKGL
+168 FESPSPFEANIRDL
-183 NVKIDDFKKTNI
+183 NNKIETFKKTNLA
-195 KDDQLANIENN
+195 DDNAKKENAENN
-206 ENIKKLNDLLEKD
+206 NNLNDLLEKD
-219 KQKYTQ
+219 KQKYKQ
-225 LFSYIPLVSYNI
+225 LFSYIPIVSYNI

-245 ANAAN
+245 AKEAN
-250 ATNAT
+250 A
-255 SPEAADKKTK
+255 SPDAADKKAKSK
-265 GKGEDQLI
+265 GDDQLI
-273 EDFKK
+273 DAFKK

-289 APSSDIDSQISENN
+289 TQSADIDSQISENN
-303 EEAIDL
+303 DEAIDL

-369 SSLVVTEEGEVA
+369 SSLVVNEEGEVA
-381 KMIAKNEAN
+381 NMIAKNELL
-390 GKMLKEKQKQQTAL
+390 GKSLKERQKQQTAL

-419 KDYGGG
+419 KYGSDGGG
-425 GSGSGSRAKAAKA
+425 GKAAKAAKA
-438 AWNARMR
+438 AWAIKAR
-445 AKPSKP
+445 AKPSKSS
-451 AKPAKPSKQ
+451 KSSKQ
-460 QPKRMRGGEKKSN
+460 MRGGEKKSN

-493 IDKIKITEGKEDSG
+493 IEKIRITEGKEDSG
-507 DPFEKKNGAFG
+507 DPFEKNNGAFG
-518 DPSEGFNSIYN
+518 DASDGFKSIYN

-538 TKKVKAKGV
+538 TKKVKAKGIT
-547 SIDSLK
+547 IDSLK

-559 ERFRMSELDP
+559 ERFRMSDLDP
-569 QEVLKINFQDKVIF
+569 QEVLKITFQDKVIF

-601 IEYNIVSTLTRGIF
+601 IEYNIVSTLSRGIF
-615 IYSIIYILLVVC
+615 VYSIIYILLVVC
-627 SVLLIN
+627 SVILIN

-646 NIHINSSNIFFHILL
+646 NLHINSSNIFFHILL

-676 DDNLKNIDNLL
+676 DNNLKNIDNLL

-709 LLSQKEK
+709 LLSQKE
-716 LKLQYR
+716 
-722 MDIITM
+722 
-728 IIFIFSSLLILIM
+728 

>member
-1 MNIQNNVGKQG
+1 MNIPNNVGKQAN
-12 SNGSQNGI
+12 NGSQNGI

-25 LKDIVKEIDKVY
+25 LKDIVKELDKVY

-50 DNIKND
+50 DNIKNE

-68 LTKPNYKDFN
+68 LLKPNYKEFN
-78 SKIIKILDIIIKL
+78 TKIIKILDIIIKL
-91 LRNFTA
+91 LRNFTF
-97 YDKSADAEL
+97 YEKTDDAKLES
-106 ITIIGSLKASQD
+106 IIKKLENGNKNY
-118 KKQDDIDQTI
+118 KQDELDKAI
-128 KTGFATEEAALVPLV
+128 KDNFDTGEKGLAILQDE
-143 DDAKEKASDLLEIK
+143 AKEKASDLLEIK
-157 KLICAF
+157 KQICAF
-163 EYYKY
+163 EYYKRI
-168 VFESQSLYEVDIKGL
+168 FENPDTDAGQEIKRL
-183 NVKIDDFKKTNI
+183 NGKIDDLKKI
-195 KDDQLANIENN
+195 KSTDQTQTQKEEYSDSTKL
-206 ENIKKLNDLLEKD
+206 LNDLLEKD
-219 KQKYTQ
+219 KQKYKQ

-245 ANAAN
+245 AKEGNA
-250 ATNAT
+250 
-255 SPEAADKKTK
+255 SPDAADKKGKSK
-265 GKGEDQLI
+265 GDDQLI
-273 EDFKK
+273 EEFKK

-289 APSSDIDSQISENN
+289 TQSADIDSQISENN
-303 EEAIDL
+303 DEAIDL

-322 LDKQLKSLSNVIQFL
+322 LDKQLKNLSNVIQFL

-369 SSLVVTEEGEVA
+369 SSLVATEEGEVA

-390 GKMLKEKQKQQTAL
+390 GKSLKERQKQQTAL

-419 KDYGGG
+419 KPDYGG
-425 GSGSGSRAKAAKA
+425 GSGSRAKAAKA

-451 AKPAKPSKQ
+451 A
-460 QPKRMRGGEKKSN
+460 KRMRGGEKKSN

-493 IDKIKITEGKEDSG
+493 IEKIRITEGKEDSG

-559 ERFRMSELDP
+559 ERFRMSDLDP
-569 QEVLKINFQDKVIF
+569 QEVLKITFQDKVIF

-615 IYSIIYILLVVC
+615 VYSILYILLVVC

-639 RIIVNYL
+639 RILVNYL

>member
-1 MNIQNNVGKQG
+1 MNIPNNVGKQG

-56 FINKNIALIEKS
+56 FINKNIALIEKN

-91 LRNFTA
+91 LRNFTN
-97 YDKSADAEL
+97 YDNKDANANTHL
-106 ITIIGSLKASQD
+106 D
-118 KKQDDIDQTI
+118 TI
-128 KTGFATEEAALVPLV
+128 KALVISLSPTEILRQ
-143 DDAKEKASDLLEIK
+143 DALDATIKEKFNQEAVVVAAITNDDEKERANDLLEIK
-157 KLICAF
+157 KLICVF

-168 VFESQSLYEVDIKGL
+168 VFENPSADVGQKIKDF
-183 NVKIDDFKKTNI
+183 NAAIDTFKANP
-195 KDDQLANIENN
+195 KDDQTEKDVNN
-206 ENIKKLNDLLEKD
+206 KNIKALNELLEKD

-245 ANAAN
+245 AKEAN
-250 ATNAT
+250 AGA
-255 SPEAADKKTK
+255 PEAADKKAK

-289 APSSDIDSQISENN
+289 TPSSDIESQIGENN
-303 EEAIDL
+303 DEAIDL

-316 KQQKDL
+316 KQQKEL

-337 IDGGKQEYS
+337 IDSSKQEYT

-369 SSLVVTEEGEVA
+369 LTLVVTEEGEVA

-390 GKMLKEKQKQQTAL
+390 GKMLKERQKQQTAL
-404 LEKENNANRGRGNNG
+404 LEKENALRNKGNG
-419 KDYGGG
+419 KYPYGGG
-425 GSGSGSRAKAAKA
+425 GSQAKAAKAAKA
-438 AWNARMR
+438 AWAMKAKAR
-445 AKPSKP
+445 A
-451 AKPAKPSKQ
+451 
-460 QPKRMRGGEKKSN
+460 KRMRGGEKKSN

-493 IDKIKITEGKEDSG
+493 IDKIKITEGKEDTG

-538 TKKVKAKGV
+538 SKKVKAKGV
-547 SIDSLK
+547 TIDSLK

-615 IYSIIYILLVVC
+615 IYSILYILLVVC

>member
-1 MNIQNNVGKQG
+1 MNIPNNVGKQA

-25 LKDIVKEIDKVY
+25 LKDIVKELDKVY

-50 DNIKND
+50 DNIKNE

-68 LTKPNYKDFN
+68 LLKPNYKEFN
-78 SKIIKILDIIIKL
+78 TKIIKILDIIIKL
-91 LRNFTA
+91 LRNFTF
-97 YDKSADAEL
+97 YDKKNDTKLGEVIKKLDNDS
-106 ITIIGSLKASQD
+106 KNY
-118 KKQDDIDQTI
+118 KQDELEQAI
-128 KTGFATEEAALVPLV
+128 KTEFKDDETALTVLI
-143 DDAKEKASDLLEIK
+143 DDEKEKASDLLEIK

-163 EYYKY
+163 EYYKH
-168 VFESQSLYEVDIKGL
+168 VFENPDTDAGQRIKDL
-183 NVKIDDFKKTNI
+183 NGKIDELKKIKSTEQTQQQ
-195 KDDQLANIENN
+195 KDDYSNHTKE
-206 ENIKKLNDLLEKD
+206 LNDLLEND
-219 KQKYTQ
+219 KQKYKQ

-245 ANAAN
+245 AKEAN
-250 ATNAT
+250 AGA
-255 SPEAADKKTK
+255 PDAAEKKAKSK
-265 GKGEDQLI
+265 GDEQLI
-273 EDFKK
+273 EEFKK

-289 APSSDIDSQISENN
+289 TQSADIDSQISENN
-303 EEAIDL
+303 DEAIDL

-322 LDKQLKSLSNVIQFL
+322 LDKQLKNLSNVIQFL
-337 IDGGKQEYS
+337 IDGSKQEYS

-369 SSLVVTEEGEVA
+369 SSLVVNEEGEIV
-381 KMIAKNEAN
+381 KLIAKNELL
-390 GKMLKEKQKQQTAL
+390 GKSLKERQKQQTAL
-404 LEKENNANRGRGNNG
+404 LEKENNNRNRGNNG
-419 KDYGGG
+419 NNGYNNGG
-425 GSGSGSRAKAAKA
+425 GSPAKAAKA
-438 AWNARMR
+438 AWAMKAKAR
-445 AKPSKP
+445 AKH
-451 AKPAKPSKQ
+451 
-460 QPKRMRGGEKKSN
+460 MRGGEKKSN

-493 IDKIKITEGKEDSG
+493 IDKIRITEGKEDSG

-538 TKKVKAKGV
+538 TKKVKAKGIT
-547 SIDSLK
+547 IDSLK

-559 ERFRMSELDP
+559 ERFRMSDLDP
-569 QEVLKINFQDKVIF
+569 QEVLKITFQDKVIF

-601 IEYNIVSTLTRGIF
+601 IEYNIVSTLSRGIF
-615 IYSIIYILLVVC
+615 VYSIVYILLVIC
-627 SVLLIN
+627 SVILIN

-676 DDNLKNIDNLL
+676 DNNLKNIDNIL

-699 AEKSNETSSL
+699 VEKSKETSSL
-709 LLSQKEK
+709 ILSQKEK

>member
-1 MNIQNNVGKQG
+1 MNIPNNVGKQG
-12 SNGSQNGI
+12 SNASQNGI

-56 FINKNIALIEKS
+56 FINKNIALVEKS

-91 LRNFTA
+91 LRNFTNYEKNDEA
-97 YDKSADAEL
+97 TLSTVIGTLK
-106 ITIIGSLKASQD
+106 GSLD
-118 KKQDDIDQTI
+118 KKQDDIDQAI
-128 KTGFATEEAALVPLV
+128 KAAFTAEEAALAGLI

-157 KLICAF
+157 KLICVF

-168 VFESQSLYEVDIKGL
+168 IFESPSLYELDIKQL
-183 NVKIDDFKKTNI
+183 NTTIDDFKKINP
-195 KDDQLANIENN
+195 KDDQVAKTENN

-245 ANAAN
+245 AIAGA
-250 ATNAT
+250 
-255 SPEAADKKTK
+255 PEAADKKAK

-289 APSSDIDSQISENN
+289 TPSSDIESQIGENN
-303 EEAIDL
+303 DEAIDL

-316 KQQKDL
+316 KQQKEL

-337 IDGGKQEYS
+337 IDSSKQEY
-346 TEITDIRKIFKDYK
+346 TVEITDIRKIFKDYK
-360 NEKEYKDSI
+360 NEKEYKDTI
-369 SSLVVTEEGEVA
+369 LTLVVTEEGEVA
-381 KMIAKNEAN
+381 KMIAKNELL
-390 GKMLKEKQKQQTAL
+390 GKSLKDRQKQQTAL
-404 LEKENNANRGRGNNG
+404 LEKENNNRNRGNNG
-419 KDYGGG
+419 KYDGGRG
-425 GSGSGSRAKAAKA
+425 RGT
-438 AWNARMR
+438 
-445 AKPSKP
+445 KP
-451 AKPAKPSKQ
+451 AKPVKPARTAK
-460 QPKRMRGGEKKSN
+460 QPKPAKRMRGGEKKSN

-493 IDKIKITEGKEDSG
+493 IDKIKITEGKEDTG

-538 TKKVKAKGV
+538 SKKVKAKGV
-547 SIDSLK
+547 TIDSLK

>member
-12 SNGSQNGI
+12 SNASQNGI

-91 LRNFTA
+91 LRNFTF
-97 YDKSADAEL
+97 YDNKDANANTHL
-106 ITIIGSLKASQD
+106 D
-118 KKQDDIDQTI
+118 TI
-128 KTGFATEEAALVPLV
+128 KALVISLSPTEILRQ
-143 DDAKEKASDLLEIK
+143 DALDATIKEKFNQEAVVVAAITNDDEKERANDLLEIK
-157 KLICAF
+157 KLICVF

-168 VFESQSLYEVDIKGL
+168 IFENPSADVGQKIKDF
-183 NVKIDDFKKTNI
+183 NAAIDTFKANP
-195 KDDQLANIENN
+195 KDDQTEKDVNN
-206 ENIKKLNDLLEKD
+206 KNIKALNELLEKD

-245 ANAAN
+245 AKEAN
-250 ATNAT
+250 AGA
-255 SPEAADKKTK
+255 PEAADKKAK

-289 APSSDIDSQISENN
+289 TPSSDIESQIGENN
-303 EEAIDL
+303 DEAIDL

-316 KQQKDL
+316 KQQKEL

-337 IDGGKQEYS
+337 IDSSKQEYT

-369 SSLVVTEEGEVA
+369 LTLVVTEEGEVA

-390 GKMLKEKQKQQTAL
+390 GKMLKERQKQQTAL
-404 LEKENNANRGRGNNG
+404 LEKENALRNKGNG
-419 KDYGGG
+419 KYGGG
-425 GSGSGSRAKAAKA
+425 SQAKAAKA
-438 AWNARMR
+438 AWVMKAKAR
-445 AKPSKP
+445 AK
-451 AKPAKPSKQ
+451 
-460 QPKRMRGGEKKSN
+460 QPKPVKQMRGGEKKSN

-547 SIDSLK
+547 TIDSLK

-559 ERFRMSELDP
+559 ERFRMSDLDP

-601 IEYNIVSTLTRGIF
+601 IEYNIVSTLSRGIF

-676 DDNLKNIDNLL
+676 DNNLKNIDNLL

-728 IIFIFSSLLILIM
+728 IIFIFSSLLILVM

>member
-1 MNIQNNVGKQG
+1 MNIPNNVGKQG
-12 SNGSQNGI
+12 SNAIQNGI

-91 LRNFTA
+91 LRNFTNYEKNDEA
-97 YDKSADAEL
+97 KL
-106 ITIIGSLKASQD
+106 TTVIGNLKGSLY
-118 KKQDDIDQTI
+118 KKQDEIDQAI
-128 KTGFATEEAALVPLV
+128 KAEFTTEEEALANFI
-143 DDAKEKASDLLEIK
+143 DDKKEKASDLLEIK
-157 KLICAF
+157 KLICVF
-163 EYYKY
+163 EYYKF
-168 VFESQSLYEVDIKGL
+168 VFESPYEQNIKPL
-183 NVKIDDFKKTNI
+183 NTTIDDLKKI
-195 KDDQLANIENN
+195 N
-206 ENIKKLNDLLEKD
+206 ELLEKD

-245 ANAAN
+245 ANAGA
-250 ATNAT
+250 
-255 SPEAADKKTK
+255 PEAADKKAK

-289 APSSDIDSQISENN
+289 TPSSDIESQISENN
-303 EEAIDL
+303 DEAIDL

-316 KQQKDL
+316 KQQKEL

-337 IDGGKQEYS
+337 IDSSKQEY
-346 TEITDIRKIFKDYK
+346 TVEITDIRKIFKDYK

-369 SSLVVTEEGEVA
+369 LTLVVTEEGEVA
-381 KMIAKNEAN
+381 KMIAKNELL
-390 GKMLKEKQKQQTAL
+390 GKSLKDRQKQQTAL
-404 LEKENNANRGRGNNG
+404 LEKENNNRNRGNNG
-419 KDYGGG
+419 KYDGGRG
-425 GSGSGSRAKAAKA
+425 T
-438 AWNARMR
+438 
-445 AKPSKP
+445 KP
-451 AKPAKPSKQ
+451 AKQPKPV
-460 QPKRMRGGEKKSN
+460 KRMRGGEKKSN

-538 TKKVKAKGV
+538 SKKVKAKGV
-547 SIDSLK
+547 TIDSLK

>member
-1 MNIQNNVGKQG
+1 MNIPNNVGKQG
-12 SNGSQNGI
+12 SQGSQNGI

-25 LKDIVKEIDKVY
+25 LKDIVKELDKVY

-50 DNIKND
+50 NNIKNE
-56 FINKNIALIEKS
+56 FINKNIAHIEKNLS
-68 LTKPNYKDFN
+68 KPNYKEFN
-78 SKIIKILDIIIKL
+78 TKIIKILDIIIKL
-91 LRNFTA
+91 LRNFTS
-97 YDKSADAEL
+97 YNKD
-106 ITIIGSLKASQD
+106 
-118 KKQDDIDQTI
+118 
-128 KTGFATEEAALVPLV
+128 
-143 DDAKEKASDLLEIK
+143 DDATLVIVITALKLRNDYKQEELVQDIKEKFKADEDALLANPALIDDEKEKANDLLEIK
-157 KLICAF
+157 KLICTF

-168 VFESQSLYEVDIKGL
+168 VFETPNTAVAQKIKELNTDIDNLKKKSKDRTADENAIYE
-183 NVKIDDFKKTNI
+183 NKT
-195 KDDQLANIENN
+195 KE
-206 ENIKKLNDLLEKD
+206 LNDLLEND
-219 KQKYTQ
+219 KQKYKQ
-225 LFSYIPLVSYNI
+225 LFNYIPIVSYNI

-245 ANAAN
+245 AKEAN
-250 ATNAT
+250 A
-255 SPEAADKKTK
+255 SPDVADKKAKSK
-265 GKGEDQLI
+265 GDDQLI
-273 EDFKK
+273 DAFKK

-289 APSSDIDSQISENN
+289 TQSADIDSQISENN
-303 EEAIDL
+303 DEAIDL

-369 SSLVVTEEGEVA
+369 SSLVVNEEGEVA
-381 KMIAKNEAN
+381 NMIAKNELL
-390 GKMLKEKQKQQTAL
+390 GKSLKERQKQQTAL

-419 KDYGGG
+419 KYDSDGGG
-425 GSGSGSRAKAAKA
+425 GKAAKA
-438 AWNARMR
+438 AWAMKAK

-451 AKPAKPSKQ
+451 SKQ
-460 QPKRMRGGEKKSN
+460 MRGGEKKSN

-493 IDKIKITEGKEDSG
+493 IEKIRITEGKEDSG

-518 DPSEGFNSIYN
+518 DPSDGFKSIYN

-538 TKKVKAKGV
+538 TKKVKSKGIT
-547 SIDSLK
+547 IDSLK

-559 ERFRMSELDP
+559 ERFRMSDLDP
-569 QEVLKINFQDKVIF
+569 QEVLKITFQDKVIF

-601 IEYNIVSTLTRGIF
+601 IEYNIVSTLSRGIF
-615 IYSIIYILLVVC
+615 VYSIIYILLVVC
-627 SVLLIN
+627 SVILIN

-646 NIHINSSNIFFHILL
+646 NLHINSSNIFFHILL

-676 DDNLKNIDNLL
+676 DNNLKNIDNLL

>member
-1 MNIQNNVGKQG
+1 MNIPNNVGKQG

-91 LRNFTA
+91 LRNFTNYEKNDEA
-97 YDKSADAEL
+97 KLTVVIDA
-106 ITIIGSLKASQD
+106 LKTTPD
-118 KKQDDIDQTI
+118 KKQDEIDHAI
-128 KTGFATEEAALVPLV
+128 KAGFTADEAALANPELI

-157 KLICAF
+157 KLICVF

-168 VFESQSLYEVDIKGL
+168 VFESPSPFEVDIKSL
-183 NVKIDDFKKTNI
+183 NVAIDDFKKTNI
-195 KDDQLANIENN
+195 KDDQPAKIANN
-206 ENIKKLNDLLEKD
+206 ENIKKLNELLEKD

-245 ANAAN
+245 AIAGA
-250 ATNAT
+250 
-255 SPEAADKKTK
+255 PEAADKKAK

-273 EDFKK
+273 DDFKK

-289 APSSDIDSQISENN
+289 TPSSDIESQISENN
-303 EEAIDL
+303 DEAIDL

-316 KQQKDL
+316 KQQKEL

-337 IDGGKQEYS
+337 IDSSKQEY
-346 TEITDIRKIFKDYK
+346 TVEITDIRKIFKDYK
-360 NEKEYKDSI
+360 NEKEYKDTI
-369 SSLVVTEEGEVA
+369 LTLVVTEEGEVA
-381 KMIAKNEAN
+381 KMIAKNELL
-390 GKMLKEKQKQQTAL
+390 GKSLKDRQKQQTAL
-404 LEKENNANRGRGNNG
+404 LEKENNNRNRGNNG
-419 KDYGGG
+419 KYDGGRG
-425 GSGSGSRAKAAKA
+425 RGT
-438 AWNARMR
+438 
-445 AKPSKP
+445 KP
-451 AKPAKPSKQ
+451 AKPAQPAKQPKPV
-460 QPKRMRGGEKKSN
+460 KRMRGGEKKSN

-518 DPSEGFNSIYN
+518 DPSEGGFNSIYN

-538 TKKVKAKGV
+538 SKKVKAKGV
-547 SIDSLK
+547 TIDSLK

-615 IYSIIYILLVVC
+615 IYSILYILLVVC

>member
-1 MNIQNNVGKQG
+1 MNIPNNVGKQG

-56 FINKNIALIEKS
+56 FINKNIAHIEKS

-91 LRNFTA
+91 LRNFTNYEKNDEA
-97 YDKSADAEL
+97 KLTVVIDA
-106 ITIIGSLKASQD
+106 LKTKTPVD
-118 KKQDDIDQTI
+118 KKQDEIDQTI
-128 KTGFATEEAALVPLV
+128 RDGFATEVAALAKPELI

-157 KLICAF
+157 KLICVF
-163 EYYKY
+163 EYYKF
-168 VFESQSLYEVDIKGL
+168 VFESPSPYEVDIKSL
-183 NVKIDDFKKTNI
+183 NVEIEDFKKINP
-195 KDDQLANIENN
+195 KDDQPAKTENN
-206 ENIKKLNDLLEKD
+206 EKIKKLNELLEKD

-245 ANAAN
+245 AKEAN
-250 ATNAT
+250 AGA
-255 SPEAADKKTK
+255 PEAADKKGK

-289 APSSDIDSQISENN
+289 TPSSDIETQISRNN
-303 EEAIDL
+303 DEAIDL

-316 KQQKDL
+316 KQQKEL

-337 IDGGKQEYS
+337 IDSSKQEYT

-369 SSLVVTEEGEVA
+369 LTLVVTEEGEVVN
-381 KMIAKNEAN
+381 MIAKNEAN
-390 GKMLKEKQKQQTAL
+390 GKMLKERQKQQTAL
-404 LEKENNANRGRGNNG
+404 LEKENALRNKGNNG
-419 KDYGGG
+419 KYPYGGG
-425 GSGSGSRAKAAKA
+425 GSQAKAAKA
-438 AWNARMR
+438 AW
-445 AKPSKP
+445 AKQPKP
-451 AKPAKPSKQ
+451 A
-460 QPKRMRGGEKKSN
+460 KRMRGGEKKSN

-493 IDKIKITEGKEDSG
+493 IDKIKITEGKEDSS

-518 DPSEGFNSIYN
+518 DPSEGYNSIYN

-538 TKKVKAKGV
+538 SKKVKAKGV
-547 SIDSLK
+547 TIDSLK

-615 IYSIIYILLVVC
+615 IYSILYILLVVC

>member
-1 MNIQNNVGKQG
+1 MNIQNNVGKQAN
-12 SNGSQNGI
+12 NGSQNGI

-25 LKDIVKEIDKVY
+25 LKDIVKELDKVY

-50 DNIKND
+50 DNIKNE

-68 LTKPNYKDFN
+68 LLKPNYKEFN
-78 SKIIKILDIIIKL
+78 TKIIKILDIIIKL
-91 LRNFTA
+91 LRNFTL
-97 YDKSADAEL
+97 YDKKDDGRLKTHIERLKNPVAKTQNEIENANKTYFSIEEAEL
-106 ITIIGSLKASQD
+106 ASLKD
-118 KKQDDIDQTI
+118 
-128 KTGFATEEAALVPLV
+128 EE
-143 DDAKEKASDLLEIK
+143 KEKASDILEIK

-168 VFESQSLYEVDIKGL
+168 VFQSPSPYETEISDYNSKIEAFIKTNTADE
-183 NVKIDDFKKTNI
+183 NVK
-195 KDDQLANIENN
+195 N
-206 ENIKKLNDLLEKD
+206 ENQANKIKLNDFLEKD
-219 KQKYTQ
+219 KQIYKQ
-225 LFSYIPLVSYNI
+225 LFNYIPLVSYNI

-245 ANAAN
+245 AKEGNAN
-250 ATNAT
+250 
-255 SPEAADKKTK
+255 PDAADKKAKSK
-265 GKGEDQLI
+265 GDDQLI
-273 EDFKK
+273 EEFKK

-289 APSSDIDSQISENN
+289 TQSADIDSQISENN
-303 EEAIDL
+303 DDAIDL

-322 LDKQLKSLSNVIQFL
+322 LDKQLKNLSNVIQFL
-337 IDGGKQEYS
+337 IDGSKQEYS
-346 TEITDIRKIFKDYK
+346 TEITDIRKIFKDYN

-369 SSLVVTEEGEVA
+369 SSLVVNEEGEIV
-381 KMIAKNEAN
+381 KLIAKNELL
-390 GKMLKEKQKQQTAL
+390 GKSLKERQKQQTAL
-404 LEKENNANRGRGNNG
+404 LEKENANRGRGNNG
-419 KDYGGG
+419 YKDGG
-425 GSGSGSRAKAAKA
+425 GSCAKPAKA

-445 AKPSKP
+445 AKP
-451 AKPAKPSKQ
+451 
-460 QPKRMRGGEKKSN
+460 KRIYGGEKKSN

-481 KLKELKGSIIKL
+481 KLKELKSSIIKL
-493 IDKIKITEGKEDSG
+493 IDKIRITEGKEDSG
-507 DPFEKKNGAFG
+507 DPFEKKSGVFG
-518 DPSEGFNSIYN
+518 DASEGFNSIYN

-559 ERFRMSELDP
+559 ERFRMSDLDP

-601 IEYNIVSTLTRGIF
+601 VEYNIVSTLSRGIF
-615 IYSIIYILLVVC
+615 VYSIVYILLVVC

-639 RIIVNYL
+639 RILVNYL

-676 DDNLKNIDNLL
+676 DNNLKNIDNLL

>member
-1 MNIQNNVGKQG
+1 MNIPNNVGKQG

-56 FINKNIALIEKS
+56 FINKNIALIEKN

-91 LRNFTA
+91 LRNFTN
-97 YDKSADAEL
+97 YEKNDDAK
-106 ITIIGSLKASQD
+106 ITAVIDILKATPD
-118 KKQDDIDQTI
+118 KKQDEIDHAI
-128 KTGFATEEAALVPLV
+128 KAGFTADEAALANPELI

-157 KLICAF
+157 KLICVF
-163 EYYKY
+163 EYYKI
-168 VFESQSLYEVDIKGL
+168 VFESPSPYEVDIKSL
-183 NVKIDDFKKTNI
+183 NVAIEDFKKTNI
-195 KDDQLANIENN
+195 KDDQTAKIANN

-245 ANAAN
+245 AIAAN
-250 ATNAT
+250 
-255 SPEAADKKTK
+255 PEAADKKAK

-289 APSSDIDSQISENN
+289 TPSSDIESQISGNN
-303 EEAIDL
+303 DEAIDL
-309 KARNEVL
+309 KARKEVL
-316 KQQKDL
+316 KQQKEL

-337 IDGGKQEYS
+337 IDSSKQEYT

-360 NEKEYKDSI
+360 NEKEYKDTI
-369 SSLVVTEEGEVA
+369 LTLVVTEEGEVA
-381 KMIAKNEAN
+381 NMIAKNELL
-390 GKMLKEKQKQQTAL
+390 GKSLKDRQKQQTAL
-404 LEKENNANRGRGNNG
+404 LEKENNNRNRGNNG
-419 KDYGGG
+419 KYDGGRG
-425 GSGSGSRAKAAKA
+425 RDT
-438 AWNARMR
+438 
-445 AKPSKP
+445 KP
-451 AKPAKPSKQ
+451 A
-460 QPKRMRGGEKKSN
+460 RMRGGEKKSN

-493 IDKIKITEGKEDSG
+493 IDKIKITEGKEDTG

-518 DPSEGFNSIYN
+518 DPSEGYNSIYN

-538 TKKVKAKGV
+538 SKKVKAKGV
-547 SIDSLK
+547 TIDSLK

-615 IYSIIYILLVVC
+615 IYSILYILLVVC